1 MKQRVFDLF
10 FYIYSVERF
19 TLKEAVVLIG
29 NGAKYR
35 AVEYYKGIYINDV
48 EKIGG
53 VYYVTQAFID
63 KVKKNREALGKNTTD
78 TRTKADLL
86 KEIENFQE
94 EIEAYEKEIEDYRIY
109 VGAQQVE
116 LVELKSI
123 NNNIGIEEIQKEIKE
138 LKEVIADYENSEVY
152 EKANEGLRVEVFSQE
167 EYDVFSERL
176 IQWRLQRQEIEQT
189 KVHFESVKDEL
200 VFVKGQLD
208 YFKSSND
215 KILTQHQ
222 NLIDGL
228 RERNR
233 IEAVEKGAIPKEP
246 REI

>member
-1 MKQRVFDLF
+1 MEKYSIKATAELLGISERGVKYYKKIYNTNLYVVTVDRRVFL
-10 FYIYSVERF
+10 
-19 TLKEAVVLIG
+19 
-29 NGAKYR
+29 
-35 AVEYYKGIYINDV
+35 
-48 EKIGG
+48 
-53 VYYVTQAFID
+53 TQKFID
-63 KVKKNREALGKNTTD
+63 TVKKNRESNNKISSEP
-78 TRTKADLL
+78 RTKDELL
-86 KEIENFQE
+86 
-94 EIEAYEKEIEDYRIY
+94 
-109 VGAQQVE
+109 
-116 LVELKSI
+116 LV
-123 NNNIGIEEIQKEIKE
+123 IEELENENKE
-138 LKEVIADYENSEVY
+138 LKEAVLDYENSEVY
-152 EKANEGLRVEVFSQE
+152 EKANDGFRVEVFSQE
-167 EYDVFSERL
+167 EYDIFSERL